1 MNEQRHSC
9 RRCQYLKK
17 FIKGKWFP
25 LVIACACV
33 FALMLI
39 LFCLGFRITYAP
51 KLENSWDAVSA
62 VATWVGVVAS
72 FVAIWFAIRVPK
84 KIAEQQNKIALF
96 EKRHDAYSSFLS
108 LEVFAKSL
116 DQEMFRDSGKDPFG
130 QVMPLQEK
138 VKLYCVHFATTLGY
152 PPHLLKGLID
162 TESMTRSIM
171 LVKEYEKNMNALLFL
186 VYSTDDQANKMK
198 QALSDIFE
206 PLLCF
211 ITEVVTFKFDERDVV
226 HDENRQ
232 KFIAAI
238 KNFRREHADAIER
251 ELLIKTR

>member
-1 MNEQRHSC
+1 M
-9 RRCQYLKK
+9 KK
-17 FIKGKWFP
+17 FIKGRWFP
-25 LVIACACV
+25 LAVTGVCV
-33 FALMLI
+33 LALVLV

-62 VATWVGVVAS
+62 VAAWVGIFSS
-72 FVAIWFAIRVPK
+72 FIAIWFAIQVPK

-116 DQEMFRDSGKDPFG
+116 DREMFRDGGKDPFG
-130 QVMPLQEK
+130 RVMPLQEK

-152 PPHLLKGLID
+152 PPRLQKGEID

-171 LVKEYEKNMNALLFL
+171 LVKEYEKNMKLLFFL
-186 VYSTDDQANKMK
+186 VYSADDQAEKMK

-211 ITEVVTFKFDERDVV
+211 IAEVVTFKFDERDVV

-232 KFIAAI
+232 KFIAAM
-238 KNFRREHADAIER
+238 KNFRREYAGEIER